1 MTNAVERRGDRA
13 QGQAGGAQGGISGWR
28 GEEGSRTDN
37 GRSVGSG
44 QGPGGRGGEVW
55 WRSGAG
61 FMLKGCRGWSGG
73 WSA

>member
-44 QGPGGRGGEVW
+44 QGLGGWGGR
-55 WRSGAG
+55 
-61 FMLKGCRGWSGG
+61 SGG
-73 WSA
+73 GRVPGSC

>member
-1 MTNAVERRGDRA
+1 MLWRGGVTEHRARREEHR
-13 QGQAGGAQGGISGWR
+13 GGGEISGWR
-28 GEEGSRTDN
+28 REEGSRTDN
-37 GRSVGSG
+37 VKSVGSG
-44 QGPGGRGGEVW
+44 QGPGGEIW